1 MSQDIPEG
9 WTLWPTLQAGKEF
22 RRKEGLATVQVR
34 VWSVASLK
42 MWDST
47 GIKGWKGWAC
57 ERRGTFHLK
66 GYEERHIVEWKQQ
79 RWHWLI
85 LNKVSFNT
93 YSAEHMF
100 CPYRDPRLL
109 HSRNFHLA
117 RIRKAHDDPSQP
129 RVGCSIKELEKT
141 LRDMRGV
148 YMPFVYNSSC
158 RNLCVHLHIYTHIY
172 EEQFMLSE
180 CLHIHPH
187 KYLVKC
193 A

>member
-1 MSQDIPEG
+1 M
-9 WTLWPTLQAGKEF
+9 WPTLQAGKEF
-22 RRKEGLATVQVR
+22 RRNEGLATVQVR

-79 RWHWLI
+79 QQQWLL

-100 CPYRDPRLL
+100 CPYRGPRLL
-109 HSRNFHLA
+109 RSRNFHLA
-117 RIRKAHDDPSQP
+117 RIRKAHDDRSSPAIVSKHSPSLDALFSFQIFLALIAFRYHSVP
-129 RVGCSIKELEKT
+129 I
-141 LRDMRGV
+141 
-148 YMPFVYNSSC
+148 PYN
-158 RNLCVHLHIYTHIY
+158 
-172 EEQFMLSE
+172 
-180 CLHIHPH
+180 
-187 KYLVKC
+187 
-193 A
+193 